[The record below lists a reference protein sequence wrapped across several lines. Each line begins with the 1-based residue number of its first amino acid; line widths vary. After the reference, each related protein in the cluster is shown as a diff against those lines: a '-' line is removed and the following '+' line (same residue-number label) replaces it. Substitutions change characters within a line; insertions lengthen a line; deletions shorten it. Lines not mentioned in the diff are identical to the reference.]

1 MSHADQRQMSERIQ
15 KAERCQHTLQG
26 TSEEIRLV
34 RISAFMQ
41 RNAQMGKHKGS
52 LEM

>member
-1 MSHADQRQMSERIQ
+1 MSHAEQYQMPERIQ
-15 KAERCQHTLQG
+15 KAERCKHTLQG
-26 TSEEIRLV
+26 ASKEIRLV

>member
-1 MSHADQRQMSERIQ
+1 MSHAEQCQMSERVQ
-15 KAERCQHTLQG
+15 KAERCKHTLHG
-26 TSEEIRLV
+26 ASKKVRLV
-34 RISAFMQ
+34 RISAFMR